1 MVRRYL
7 YSAVAILLLNTL
19 IVFACVELAA
29 RGVFKITSVIAEPT
43 NQLVGEGNPR
53 EKVSYYSSQPWAEQ
67 YWYEFR
73 LTRTQQYYPYVGWRR
88 APFKGHTIEIDQQ
101 GVRLTP
107 DADCRANAF
116 KVFTFGASAMWGTGA
131 PNWGTIPAYL
141 QQGLA
146 EQRQG
151 PVCVINFAESAY
163 VLMQDVIMLL
173 LQLRA
178 GTVPDVVLFY
188 NVDGDT
194 YAAYQAGRAG
204 VPENLAQ
211 LAARFEGH
219 REPSTF
225 VDQLRRSL
233 NGLRRTAAYALI
245 DQLVGKLTIAQ
256 PPQQTPPPRKLI
268 TYESMGIDVAQ
279 LSAWIVQDYLGYYTI
294 VRALAQTYGF
304 QYYFFLPPSIAL
316 GHKPLTPEEQVMKE
330 RAESDAALAKLHTAV
345 YQSLER
351 ATAHYPNLYSLVHIF
366 DQYDG
371 LLWID
376 EGHVTPMGNHGI
388 AERMLDVIQARS
400 RHASIQ
406 RSSDDGS

>member
-101 GVRLTP
+101 GVRVTP
-107 DADCRANAF
+107 DADCRANSF

-146 EQRQG
+146 KQRQG
-151 PVCVINFAESAY
+151 PVCVMNFAESAY

-279 LSAWIVQDYLGYYTI
+279 LSAWIVQDYLGYYKI
-294 VRALAQTYGF
+294 VSALAQTYGF
-304 QYYFFLPPSIAL
+304 KPFFFLPPSLSL
-316 GHKPLTPEEQVMKE
+316 GNKPLTPEEQAM
-330 RAESDAALAKLHTAV
+330 RQQTESEAAYFKLYSAV
-345 YQSLER
+345 YDTLARES
-351 ATAHYPNLYSLVHIF
+351 ATYQHLYSLVHIF
-366 DQYDG
+366 DRYES
-371 LLWID
+371 LMWID
-376 EGHVTPMGNHGI
+376 NGHATPSGNQVI
-388 AERMLDVIQARS
+388 AERIVDIIQTRS
-400 RHASIQ
+400 PDAM
-406 RSSDDGS
+406 